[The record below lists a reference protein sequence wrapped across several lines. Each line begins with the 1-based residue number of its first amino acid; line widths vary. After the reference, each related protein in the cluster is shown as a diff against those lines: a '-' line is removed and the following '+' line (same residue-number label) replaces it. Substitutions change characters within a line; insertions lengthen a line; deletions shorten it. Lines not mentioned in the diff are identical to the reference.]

1 MTASVTH
8 RNGLFRRWHEAGNEC
23 VPPTDVQIV
32 TSDGKSIPAHSSV
45 LASASPVLERML
57 DRSRKGGNSERIIH
71 VLGVPHDAVLVFLQ
85 FLYSSRTGMWSREAE
100 EEMERHGIAL
110 LALSHAYRVRW
121 LKRRSEA
128 CVAAWLS
135 AVKVMDVLKLARLCD
150 APRLYQRCMRLV
162 AKDLEAVQQ
171 SEGWRFVQKHDP
183 GLEMEVLQFLQ
194 ETSQR
199 EKRWRRERG
208 DQDKYRQLSEAMD
221 CLKHICTEGCTD
233 VGPHNSRPPAYPC
246 TSFSTC
252 EGLQLLIRHFAAC
265 GRKLSPKGCTHCKRM
280 WQLLRLHSSLCD
292 QLDSCRV
299 PLCEQFKKK
308 VQEEKVDRTWRLL
321 VKKVATARVM
331 SSLANRKV
339 PEIVQK
345 SRMRYRGTR

>member
-1 MTASVTH
+1 MGVTI
-8 RNGLFRRWHEAGNEC
+8 
-23 VPPTDVQIV
+23 TI
-32 TSDGKSIPAHSSV
+32 
-45 LASASPVLERML
+45 
-57 DRSRKGGNSERIIH
+57 RS
-71 VLGVPHDAVLVFLQ
+71 GV
-85 FLYSSRTGMWSREAE
+85 WSREAE
-100 EEMERHGIAL
+100 EEMERHGMAL
-110 LALSHAYRVRW
+110 LALSHAYRMRW
-121 LKRRSEA
+121 LKRRCEA
-128 CVAAWLS
+128 GVAARLS

-162 AKDLEAVQQ
+162 AKDSEAVRQ

-194 ETSQR
+194 ETSQVCDLTVVMDACVISCTCQISPPSCNSGWMSMSFQSWQMTIDHSLISFGIQWHAQR

-208 DQDKYRQLSEAMD
+208 DQEMYRQLSEAMD
-221 CLKHICTEGCTD
+221 CLQHICTEGCTD

-246 TSFSTC
+246 ASFSTC

-265 GRKLSPKGCTHCKRM
+265 GRKLPPKGCTHCKRM

-292 QLDSCRV
+292 QPDSCRV

-308 VQEEKVDRTWRLL
+308 AQEEKVDRTWRLL